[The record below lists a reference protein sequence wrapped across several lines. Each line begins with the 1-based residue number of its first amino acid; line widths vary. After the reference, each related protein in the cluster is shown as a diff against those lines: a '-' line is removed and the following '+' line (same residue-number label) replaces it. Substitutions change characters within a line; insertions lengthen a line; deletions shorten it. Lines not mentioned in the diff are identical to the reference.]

1 MDYILS
7 LSYGKDSLACLHA
20 IEILNYPLNRIVH
33 AEIWATDT
41 IPAELP
47 EMISFKQKAD
57 EIIKQRYGITV
68 EHIRSPKTYYDIFYT
83 KGGSR
88 SKNPGLIYSFPKTMG
103 AWCVSKL
110 KQDVLSKINQEGIV
124 YLGLAVDEPQRIKR
138 LTSNMMAPLADANMT
153 EADCMQWCKEN
164 NLLSPIYQY
173 SDRGGVG
180 SVTNSLLIAYVI

>member
-1 MDYILS
+1 
-7 LSYGKDSLACLHA
+7 
-20 IEILNYPLNRIVH
+20 
-33 AEIWATDT
+33 
-41 IPAELP
+41 
-47 EMISFKQKAD
+47 
-57 EIIKQRYGITV
+57 
-68 EHIRSPKTYYDIFYT
+68 
-83 KGGSR
+83 
-88 SKNPGLIYSFPKTMG
+88 MG

-164 NLLSPIYQY
+164 NLLSTIYQY

>member
-1 MDYILS
+1 
-7 LSYGKDSLACLHA
+7 
-20 IEILNYPLNRIVH
+20 
-33 AEIWATDT
+33 
-41 IPAELP
+41 
-47 EMISFKQKAD
+47 
-57 EIIKQRYGITV
+57 
-68 EHIRSPKTYYDIFYT
+68 
-83 KGGSR
+83 
-88 SKNPGLIYSFPKTMG
+88 MG